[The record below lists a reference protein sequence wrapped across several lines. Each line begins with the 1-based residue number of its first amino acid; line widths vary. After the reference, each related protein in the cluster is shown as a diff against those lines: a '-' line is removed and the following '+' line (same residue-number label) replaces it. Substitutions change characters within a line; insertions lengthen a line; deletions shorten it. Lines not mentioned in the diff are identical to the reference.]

1 MKKIPRDFL
10 VLGWIPTL
18 LVGLGVRTF
27 DAKPA
32 NAAERT
38 PVTVTRLFTGP
49 DNKTHAEEITVPL
62 PLAPP
67 NGSSERSQFMSF
79 TNAQWVRTST
89 SYDLDWHTA
98 PRRQYVVTVSGESEV
113 IIGDGTRIRLYP
125 GKVMLVED
133 TTGQGHISKAIG
145 DKDRISLFLPLDDK
159 K

>member
-1 MKKIPRDFL
+1 MKKILKGIL

-18 LVGLGVRTF
+18 LVVGGARHF
-27 DAKPA
+27 AAAPA
-32 NAAERT
+32 EAAERT
-38 PVTVTRLFTGP
+38 PVKVTRLFTGP

-62 PLAPP
+62 PLAPA

-79 TNAQWVRTST
+79 TNAQWVRTGT
-89 SYDLDWHTA
+89 SYDLDWHVA

-113 IIGDGTRIRLYP
+113 IIGDGTRIHLYP

-145 DKDRISLFLPLDDK
+145 DKDRISLFLPLDR
-159 K
+159 

>member
-1 MKKIPRDFL
+1 MKNILQGVL

-18 LVGLGVRTF
+18 LFVGGMRHF
-27 DAKPA
+27 AAPSA
-32 NAAERT
+32 QAAERT

-49 DNKTHAEEITVPL
+49 DNKTHAEEIAVPL
-62 PLAPP
+62 PLTPA

-89 SYDLDWHTA
+89 SYDLDWHVA

-113 IIGDGTRIRLYP
+113 VIGDGTPIHLYP

-145 DKDRISLFLPLDDK
+145 DKDRISLFLPVE
-159 K
+159 